1 MNKNKLFFYLKMKTK
16 KNKNYQNQYLLNKN
30 KSQNSNNIISPT
42 RDEYFFTDQNT
53 KDEDYLPWIKNSGNL
68 FGNNVNSFKYM
79 TPLNNFNNDYPSPII
94 NDGYKNNIYIGPK
107 YNDLSYNYEYQKY
120 LEDDYNMKYDNENGN
135 EKLHQIKDEY
145 IEYLQKQLDENN
157 KKLIKLET
165 KSNEF
170 QKRYKN
176 LIEDNKLL
184 NETLNERTSKLNEII
199 QENENLRLQLNNNIE
214 NENKIKTYYEK
225 KISTYETNINECNK
239 IINDLKERNGKSNE
253 NNNLNANKNE
263 ENNNESN
270 NFLNIN
276 ESNEEELQLIKNQ
289 NNIYLNNI
297 KSKENTIELMTKEN
311 EKLMNEN
318 RIYRSQVEQYTQ
330 QITNL
335 YNTIKQKNKIINI
348 FKIKEGI
355 IDNSS
360 DFELE
365 KKLEGMKA
373 SLSQENIHYMS
384 NIFNN
389 KDLLFDTSKD
399 ELMNSNTFNLG
410 NKKNS
415 DKINQSID
423 KLITDNEE
431 NKMKIELLNNKIK
444 SLDQIEKKYFEF
456 MKNNNIKQ
464 NDKDIIIENKKEID
478 INKFES
484 NLKKEKMRKEEE
496 KNMEYSNENEDEI
509 NDLKSYKKY
518 IRKEI
523 DKIEENKENEELSK
537 EENIKKEN
545 EEISRKEEDEKL
557 EKEKKEREEKEERE
571 RKEKEE
577 KERLEGEERERLERE
592 EKEERE
598 RKEKEEKER
607 QEKEERERKEREK
620 KEKEEREERER
631 KEKEEKEKREREEK
645 EKREKEENERKEKE
659 RKEKEELERKQKE
672 EKEKKERE
680 EKENSRRGYFRR
692 RRMFL
697 EKKDEENKK
706 KEEDKKEEENKKKEE
721 EKKEENKKS
730 HGMESKEKDEKEEIK
745 ETVREMNRK
754 KNYTH
759 VPKNKKKFKISD
771 ELDVT
776 EINTASPVVQQNLS
790 FSIDEINSNIN
801 QLYSHIFLFGIDRN
815 DNFHIFDLKSK
826 KWSKRKILEIEDI
839 SDTFQKDYQYEG
851 TILYNT
857 LNGIFILT
865 GQKLDVLY
873 FYNSQNETIN
883 KICKFKNSHDNGS
896 LMLDKENNRLFA
908 FGGKNTTSC
917 EYYSF
922 NDKKV
927 NSLPDLIID
936 RANASFVVCNG
947 KIYGLFG
954 FSYNKNNYAGSIEY
968 IDYKKLDKWYEVK
981 NINYL
986 NKDITFDIESV
997 STLIFKENTDKILIY
1012 AGIKGD
1018 NEDFIT
1024 EHYYL
1029 YDTKENSIDLIKKWE
1044 SKILKN
1050 TRTTWRNYSLSKR
1063 DPQGFHFAK
1072 NSNFLVLPKGIKID
1086 GYDEDINLLID
1097 YKNNVHF
1104 INQDKKSI
1112 DIFKGDV

>member
-1 MNKNKLFFYLKMKTK
+1 MNKNKLLLYLKMKTK
-16 KNKNYQNQYLLNKN
+16 KNINYQNQYLLNKN

-42 RDEYFFTDQNT
+42 RDKYFFTDQNI
-53 KDEDYLPWIKNSGNL
+53 KDEDYLPSIKNSGNL
-68 FGNNVNSFKYM
+68 FGNNVNSYKYM
-79 TPLNNFNNDYPSPII
+79 TPLNNFNNDLPSPII
-94 NDGYKNNIYIGPK
+94 NDRYNNNIYIGPK

-170 QKRYKN
+170 QKRYKS

-225 KISTYETNINECNK
+225 KISAYESNINEYNK
-239 IINDLKERNGKSNE
+239 VINDIKERNGKSNE
-253 NNNLNANKNE
+253 NNNINANKNE
-263 ENNNESN
+263 EKIELNNNEN
-270 NFLNIN
+270 NKFLNNN

-318 RIYRSQVEQYTQ
+318 RVYRSQVEQYTL

-384 NIFNN
+384 NTFNN

-410 NKKNS
+410 KKNS

-431 NKMKIELLNNKIK
+431 NKMKIEMLNNKIK

-456 MKNNNIKQ
+456 MKNNNINQK

-478 INKFES
+478 INIVDS
-484 NLKKEKMRKEEE
+484 NLKIKKMRKEEE
-496 KNMEYSNENEDEI
+496 KNMEFSNENEDEI

-518 IRKEI
+518 VRKEI
-523 DKIEENKENEELSK
+523 DKIEENKENEEIRK
-537 EENIKKEN
+537 EENIKNQNK
-545 EEISRKEEDEKL
+545 EISSKEEYEKL
-557 EKEKKEREEKEERE
+557 EKEEIQEKEERE

-577 KERLEGEERERLERE
+577 REGLEREEKERLERE

-598 RKEKEEKER
+598 RKEKEEKE
-607 QEKEERERKEREK
+607 
-620 KEKEEREERER
+620 
-631 KEKEEKEKREREEK
+631 KREREEK
-645 EKREKEENERKEKE
+645 ENLEKEENEKKEKQ
-659 RKEKEELERKQKE
+659 RKEKEELEKKQKEEREKKKKE
-672 EKEKKERE
+672 EKEKEKEKKEKE

-697 EKKDEENKK
+697 EKKDEESKK
-706 KEEDKKEEENKKKEE
+706 KEEDKKEKENKKKEE
-721 EKKEENKKS
+721 EKKEESKKT

-883 KICKFKNSHDNGS
+883 KICKFNNSHDNGS

-922 NDKKV
+922 NDKKI
-927 NSLPDLIID
+927 NSLPDLNID

-947 KIYGLFG
+947 KIYGFFG
-954 FSYNKNNYAGSIEY
+954 FSYNKNNYAGNIEY
-968 IDYKKLDKWYEVK
+968 IDYRKLDKWYEVK

-1029 YDTKENSIDLIKKWE
+1029 YDTKENCIDLIKKWE

-1072 NSNFLVLPKGIKID
+1072 NSNFLDLPKGIKLD
-1086 GYDEDINLLID
+1086 GYDEGINLLID

-1104 INQDKKSI
+1104 INQEKKSI